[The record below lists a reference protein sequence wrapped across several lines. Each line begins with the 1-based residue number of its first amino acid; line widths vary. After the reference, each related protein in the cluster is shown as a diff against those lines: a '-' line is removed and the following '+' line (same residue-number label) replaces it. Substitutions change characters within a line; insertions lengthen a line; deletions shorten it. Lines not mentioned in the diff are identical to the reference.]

1 MGLCAHVSVNLL
13 SRQLTLLWF
22 FLWATV
28 SSDVVLSVCKD
39 KDILWQGINAIVR
52 LE

>member
-1 MGLCAHVSVNLL
+1 MSVGLCAHVSVNC
-13 SRQLTLLWF
+13 LLWVVF
-22 FLWATV
+22 FWATV
-28 SSDVVLSVCKD
+28 SSDVVLLVCKD